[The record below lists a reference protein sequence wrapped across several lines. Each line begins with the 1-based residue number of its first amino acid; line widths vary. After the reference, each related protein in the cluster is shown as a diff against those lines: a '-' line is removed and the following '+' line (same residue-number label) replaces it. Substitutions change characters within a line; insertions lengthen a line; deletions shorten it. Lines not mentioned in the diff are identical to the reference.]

1 MGNLPGEQFAGPIKE
16 LEWLLLKNSCCISNH
31 IYWAPVI
38 NSEMNKTSSK
48 PFFAI
53 LSSVFDIS
61 KIHLISAKPS
71 LQLFHNVLNISLEES
86 TSVPSNVFNARCL
99 FISWFCLQY
108 FAMFVGQ
115 LFYDVWQLIV
125 AFVFRCASI
134 SSTYLCLSVR
144 P

>member
-16 LEWLLLKNSCCISNH
+16 LEHLLLKNSYCISNH

-99 FISWFCLQY
+99 FIS
-108 FAMFVGQ
+108 
-115 LFYDVWQLIV
+115 
-125 AFVFRCASI
+125 
-134 SSTYLCLSVR
+134 
-144 P
+144 